1 MRCVQGLLVCI
12 VSRKREILFLAIKSR
27 EIKRNKEKYI
37 YRERDRERKIT
48 YAALS
53 YTCWGG
59 SP

>member
-53 YTCWGG
+53 YSC
-59 SP
+59 